1 MEVGINLENPF
12 LYNEKIIKYLLLILV
27 ILTIII
33 AFIFF
38 YKKYYKQIKKLIV
51 KKGKKHNQDYY
62 LQKLLGIK
70 RKYANGKIS
79 NRKVCILI
87 SSLVRHFVYDKTD
100 ILVQNYS
107 LEEIKKLNMP
117 DLANLIEKIYN
128 PEFSKYSN
136 DDINGN
142 HKGEWTATAAQFQQ
156 PYVFKTLFSHEPIT
170 FKDMCEIK
178 EVKGALYLD
187 LNEGLGE
194 GEHNYHFVGKVGE
207 FCPMQPGCGAGEL
220 LRFADDKYSAAV
232 GTKGYRWLESDMV
245 KSEGIEDMIDKSYY
259 TKLVDAAVKDI
270 SKYCDFEWFVAND

>member
-51 KKGKKHNQDYY
+51 KKGNKHNQDYY

-70 RKYANGKIS
+70 RKYANGQIS

-100 ILVQNYS
+100 VLVQNYS

-136 DDINGN
+136 DDIL
-142 HKGEWTATAAQFQQ
+142 
-156 PYVFKTLFSHEPIT
+156 YL
-170 FKDMCEIK
+170 IK
-178 EVKGALYLD
+178 ETEEVIRQWK
-187 LNEGLGE
+187 
-194 GEHNYHFVGKVGE
+194 
-207 FCPMQPGCGAGEL
+207 
-220 LRFADDKYSAAV
+220 
-232 GTKGYRWLESDMV
+232 
-245 KSEGIEDMIDKSYY
+245 
-259 TKLVDAAVKDI
+259 
-270 SKYCDFEWFVAND
+270 